1 MSFRKKDESNL
12 IKVGIFISSMTII
25 LMIMIVSI
33 GRENS
38 FFQSK
43 REITARVQNVKNLK
57 PGSYVELKGITVGTV
72 QKISIISEDLVEI
85 KFTVLESELKWIKQD
100 SKISISTA
108 GLVGDKFL
116 EIYDGSKSSSPF
128 DPEKDVLTS
137 ENLTDLKQ
145 IMSKG
150 DSIATTTERILS
162 RLDLILLNMD
172 EDKKI
177 NATMNAIHRASLHME
192 KVTEE
197 LHHAQLGKTMNHV
210 NMSMKKLESASVSM
224 EKIMSRIENGPGT
237 MNSLIFDD
245 GLHDDLRS
253 LLGGAS
259 RNKVIKYFIRESIKG
274 SERK

>member
-1 MSFRKKDESNL
+1 
-12 IKVGIFISSMTII
+12 
-25 LMIMIVSI
+25 MIVSI